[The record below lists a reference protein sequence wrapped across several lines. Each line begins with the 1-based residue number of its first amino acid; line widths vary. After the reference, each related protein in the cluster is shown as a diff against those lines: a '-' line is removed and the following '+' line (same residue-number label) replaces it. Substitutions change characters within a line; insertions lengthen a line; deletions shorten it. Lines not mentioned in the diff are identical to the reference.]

1 MAGHLL
7 KTYSRLPVSFIKGD
21 GCYLYDSDGKKY
33 LDALCGIAVTSLG
46 HNHPE
51 FTSAII
57 EQAQNLLHIS
67 NLVEIPQQ
75 DLLAD
80 KIAEHAGFDGQ
91 VFFNNSGAEACETAI
106 KLARLHGNNKGFA
119 PGKIIVT
126 EQAFHGR
133 TMATLSA
140 SGSRKVHAGFEPL
153 VQGFIRAP
161 YNDIDAIK
169 TIAAN
174 EPHVVAVMLEPVQ
187 GEGGIRPANKKYL
200 QELREICNDNNW
212 LMIMDEIQTGIGR
225 TGKMFAFHHA
235 DIIPDVL
242 LMAKALGNGIPIGAC
257 FIARKYCE
265 LFKPG
270 SHGTTFGGN
279 PLSCT
284 AALSIIDI
292 IEKNALCANAQKH
305 GDFIKNSLSEKLGS
319 HPNVIEVRG
328 KGLMIG
334 VEVDK
339 PCRDILKL
347 ALEEGIVFNI
357 ANEKVI
363 RLLPP
368 LIIDDNIAQD
378 IVSKIVKLVNKYFS

>member
-1 MAGHLL
+1 
-7 KTYSRLPVSFIKGD
+7 
-21 GCYLYDSDGKKY
+21 
-33 LDALCGIAVTSLG
+33 
-46 HNHPE
+46 
-51 FTSAII
+51 
-57 EQAQNLLHIS
+57 
-67 NLVEIPQQ
+67 
-75 DLLAD
+75 
-80 KIAEHAGFDGQ
+80 
-91 VFFNNSGAEACETAI
+91 
-106 KLARLHGNNKGFA
+106 
-119 PGKIIVT
+119 
-126 EQAFHGR
+126 
-133 TMATLSA
+133 
-140 SGSRKVHAGFEPL
+140 
-153 VQGFIRAP
+153 
-161 YNDIDAIK
+161 
-169 TIAAN
+169 
-174 EPHVVAVMLEPVQ
+174 VAVMLEPVQ